1 MTPARDA
8 NPSPSS
14 RLLPQALGFARA
26 GGTPTS
32 RGYPDVVIA
41 WSDLGCPWASLAL
54 HTLRA
59 AAVERGQ
66 DLLIDHRAFPLELFN
81 RQPTPKH
88 IVDAEVVMLGA
99 HRPELGWRL
108 WNAPAW
114 EYPSTVLPAMEAVQA
129 AKAPEVGGLRG
140 SDQLDAALRR
150 AFYTEH
156 RCIAVHSVILDIAA
170 DCPDV
175 DAAALE
181 AALARG
187 AGRREVYEQWHEAQG
202 PEIQG
207 SPHFFATGGYAAHN
221 PGATYVFTGDL
232 YDGGFPRLDHYD
244 A

>member
-1 MTPARDA
+1 MTPATRET
-8 NPSPSS
+8 
-14 RLLPQALGFARA
+14 
-26 GGTPTS
+26 TPA
-32 RGYPDVVIA
+32 PDPVAPTPVAPVVVA

-54 HTLRA
+54 HTLRTTA
-59 AAVERGQ
+59 AARGQ

-99 HRPELGWRL
+99 HFPELGWRL

-114 EYPSTVLPAMEAVQA
+114 EYPSTVLPAIEAVQA
-129 AKAPEVGGLRG
+129 AKAPEIGGLRG

-156 RCIAVHSVILDIAA
+156 RCIAVHSVILDLAA

-202 PEIQG
+202 PDVQG
-207 SPHFFATGGYAAHN
+207 SPHFLAPGGYTAHN
-221 PGATYVFTGDL
+221 PGPTYVFTGDL
-232 YDGGFPRLDHYD
+232 YDGGFPRLDAYD
-244 A
+244 PGWAVALLDSLAD